1 MSKYSDSGS
10 IPSSQ
15 VVALRLGGYISKFD
29 RKLVA
34 ALYGMDAL
42 WYLKATGKR
51 ELNGLSYP
59 ADFATVSPVRHIV
72 YDATVNKD
80 TPEVTA
86 QKAQALFG
94 EFVTLNGE
102 AMGFDREIKFMP
114 RDMSASRVPLHVLLE
129 LERLARPDRMF
140 VEDPRMPADIMEV
153 ILNGGRGAINEEVHR
168 PGVELSILLSSL
180 CTLSP
185 GNGVLDMSCG
195 TGTLL
200 ARLLTDKVGIHAF
213 GQETDGEL
221 AAISWLRLHLHPA
234 AVSAHVRAGDPL
246 RYSYS
251 LNADRRPIDVA
262 LVHSVEMGPDDEQA
276 ASINQRLRIAEEE
289 ERHASWQQVELQHR
303 LNRALSARDAAMLRY
318 DASESKGMTE
328 AQAED
333 FRKERTEVLRSLEGE
348 IRDLR
353 QRAESQAQVK
363 DAIQQSLKVAKDL
376 QRKTDAG
383 RTYELITE
391 GLTTVGPAGMVIA
404 VVLARNL
411 FKSPQV
417 DRIRKQVAEQGNLDL
432 VVELPRGV
440 DAAEERLAV
449 LVFRKGRSKDDPIL
463 FVDATDHDSVKRA
476 SRDAFGEQAD
486 LIGAYRRSRSTVLTP
501 AFFSS
506 VSRICLERVPV
517 PGLAT
522 LVQPS
527 VFTESSGDGR
537 QVDLRPRQFLVVNQ
551 VAAPDSADSQARLAE
566 CHQAV
571 VDAEAA
577 LLKARAQLGLD
588 PLLTPN
594 LTPKPSRR
602 PGN

>member
-1 MSKYSDSGS
+1 MSKRSNSAS
-10 IPSSQ
+10 IPSSPVLAYYQ
-15 VVALRLGGYISKFD
+15 YLLGGYISKFD

-42 WYLKATGKR
+42 WYLKATGER

-59 ADFATVSPVRHIV
+59 AALATVSPVRHIV
-72 YDATVNKD
+72 FDATENKD
-80 TPEVTA
+80 APEVTA
-86 QKAQALFG
+86 QKAQALFN
-94 EFVTLNGE
+94 EFIALNGE

-114 RDMSASRVPLHVLLE
+114 RDMSDARIPLHVLLE
-129 LERLARPDRMF
+129 LERLARPDLMF
-140 VEDPRMPADIMEV
+140 KEDPRMPADIMEV

-168 PGVELSILLSSL
+168 PGAGLSILLSGL

-200 ARLLTDKVGIHAF
+200 AKLLTDKVGIHAF

-234 AVSAHVRAGDPL
+234 TVSAHVRAGDPL
-246 RYSYS
+246 RYSFA

-262 LVHSVEMGPDDEQA
+262 LVHSTEMGPDEEQA

-303 LNRALSARDAAMLRY
+303 LSRALSARDAAMLRY
-318 DASESKGMTE
+318 HAIESKGMAD

-333 FRKERTEVLRSLEGE
+333 FRKERTEFMRSSEEE
-348 IRDLR
+348 IRELR
-353 QRAESQAQVK
+353 QRAESQARAK
-363 DAIQQSLKVAKDL
+363 DAILQTLKATKDL

-383 RTYELITE
+383 RTHELIKA
-391 GLTTVGPAGMVIA
+391 GLSVVGPAGMVIA

-411 FKSPQV
+411 FKSPHV

-440 DAAEERLAV
+440 DGAEERLAV
-449 LVFRKGRSKDDPIL
+449 LVFRKGRGKEDPIF
-463 FVDATDHDSVKRA
+463 FVDATDHESVNRA
-476 SRDAFGEQAD
+476 FRADQIDQA
-486 LIGAYRRSRSTVLTP
+486 LISRRSRATVLTP

-506 VSRICLERVPV
+506 VSRICLEREPV
-517 PGLAT
+517 PGIAT
-522 LVQPS
+522 LVSPT
-527 VFTESSGDGR
+527 VFTDSTAEGR

-571 VDAEAA
+571 VAAEDA
-577 LLKARAQLGLD
+577 LLKARAQLGLE
-588 PLLTPN
+588 PLFAPN
-594 LTPKPSRR
+594 VTPKPSRR
-602 PGN
+602 SGN